1 MFLSPSSSRL
11 YSVFYYDS
19 IPSSGKLRQKCDRQ
33 LLVGEQEIW
42 PVNGSLDVLRS
53 TFTNSIWNTSPTV
66 TFKVQLSWHKPLFM
80 AYSNISLW
88 KRHKHGQLQKE
99 AQHTRD
105 VNTYDLQTLCYA
117 RAKAH
122 VCHFL
127 GSTKQDSGVQFLHQ
141 FSLHGIFLALGFF
154 LQFVMDY
161 ITMIC
166 TLTFFVVLHFF
177 PFFVKRLCLLH

>member
-1 MFLSPSSSRL
+1 MRGLKGRPFKGWPGNNFLQKLTLYTIFFFFLCFSPPPPPLDCILSFTMTRFL
-11 YSVFYYDS
+11 AAENCDENAT
-19 IPSSGKLRQKCDRQ
+19 GKLV
-33 LLVGEQEIW
+33 VGEQEIW

-80 AYSNISLW
+80 AYSTISLW

-127 GSTKQDSGVQFLHQ
+127 GSTKQDSGVPKVQ
-141 FSLHGIFLALGFF
+141 
-154 LQFVMDY
+154 
-161 ITMIC
+161 
-166 TLTFFVVLHFF
+166 
-177 PFFVKRLCLLH
+177 LL